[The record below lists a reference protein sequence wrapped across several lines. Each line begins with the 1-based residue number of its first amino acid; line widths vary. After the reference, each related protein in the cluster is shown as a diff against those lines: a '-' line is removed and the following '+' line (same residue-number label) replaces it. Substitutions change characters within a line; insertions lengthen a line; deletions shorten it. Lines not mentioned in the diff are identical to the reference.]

1 MRIAFQHELSELS
14 DALVEVGELVQVAIT
29 DATAAFR
36 DTNIELAEDVLTLGA
51 RIDAKCN
58 ALDDTAIDIL
68 ARQAP
73 VASDLKLV
81 VTALRISSS
90 LERMGDLALHIAN
103 LARYRFPERAIPKG
117 LKKVF
122 TEMGALDVDI
132 AGLLVQMLRDQHP
145 ALLTEIDELDDKID
159 ALHVRVFEKVLSDSV
174 KDSASVV
181 DATLASRYHE
191 RFGDHAVQI
200 AKRII
205 ELIPAEEHAHQDH

>member
-1 MRIAFQHELSELS
+1 MRTIFQHELTELS
-14 DALVEVGELVQVAIT
+14 DALVEVGELVQLAIT

-36 DTNIELAEDVLTLGA
+36 ETNIELAEDVLNLGG
-51 RIDAKCN
+51 RIDEKCKT
-58 ALDDTAIDIL
+58 LDQTAIDIL

-117 LKKVF
+117 MKKIF
-122 TEMGALDVDI
+122 IEMGALDVDI

-159 ALHVRVFEKVLSDSV
+159 ALHVRVFEKVLSDGLE
-174 KDSASVV
+174 DTASIV

-191 RFGDHAVQI
+191 RFGDHAVSI
-200 AKRII
+200 AQQII
-205 ELIPAEEHAHQDH
+205 ELIPAEAPHQDS

>member
-205 ELIPAEEHAHQDH
+205 ELIPAEEPAHQDH

>member
-1 MRIAFQHELSELS
+1 MRTVFQHELSELS
-14 DALVEVGELVQVAIT
+14 DALVEVGELVQLAIT

-36 DTNIELAEDVLTLGA
+36 ETNIELAEDVLGLGE
-51 RIDAKCN
+51 RIDDKCR
-58 ALDDTAIDIL
+58 ALDETAIDIL

-103 LARYRFPERAIPKG
+103 LARYRFPDRAIPKG
-117 LKKVF
+117 LKKIF
-122 TEMGALDVDI
+122 IEMGAIDVEI
-132 AGLLVQMLRDQHP
+132 AGLLVQMIRDQHP
-145 ALLTEIDELDDKID
+145 ALLTEIDELDDKVD
-159 ALHVRVFEKVLSDSV
+159 ALHVRVFEKVLSDGME
-174 KDSASVV
+174 DTASIV

-191 RFGDHAVQI
+191 RFGDHAVTI

-205 ELIPAEEHAHQDH
+205 ELIPAEQ

>member
-1 MRIAFQHELSELS
+1 MRTIFQHELTELS
-14 DALVEVGELVQVAIT
+14 DALVEVGELVQLAIT

-36 DTNIELAEDVLTLGA
+36 ETNIELAEDVLNLGG
-51 RIDAKCN
+51 RIDEKCSK
-58 ALDDTAIDIL
+58 LDQTAIDIL

-73 VASDLKLV
+73 VARDLKLV

-117 LKKVF
+117 MKKIF
-122 TEMGALDVDI
+122 LEMGALDVDI

-159 ALHVRVFEKVLSDSV
+159 ALHVRVFEKVLSDGLA
-174 KDSASVV
+174 DTASIV

-191 RFGDHAVQI
+191 RFGDHAVSI
-200 AKRII
+200 AKQII
-205 ELIPAEEHAHQDH
+205 ELIPAEDPHQDT

>member
-1 MRIAFQHELSELS
+1 MRTVFQHELSELS
-14 DALVEVGELVQVAIT
+14 DALVEVGELVQLAIT
-29 DATAAFR
+29 DATTAFR
-36 DTNIELAEDVLTLGA
+36 QTDIELAEEVMLVGQ
-51 RIDAKCN
+51 RIEEKCQ

-122 TEMGALDVDI
+122 VEMGSIDVDI
-132 AGLLVQMLRDQHP
+132 AGLLVQMLREQHP
-145 ALLTEIDELDDKID
+145 ALLTEIDELDDKVD
-159 ALHVRVFEKVLSDSV
+159 NLHVRVFEKVLSDSMS
-174 KDSASVV
+174 DTASIV

-191 RFGDHAVQI
+191 RFGDHAVTI

-205 ELIPAEEHAHQDH
+205 ELIPAE